1 MLRIIGVMDKKRVI
15 SIITKAA
22 KSYHENI
29 EDQKVLFVYG
39 VPSEVKKQIEK
50 NADVISCLEFYEV
63 VFHRSNFLHLTGLK
77 LNKKKVSSAINF
89 YSKCLDGRL
98 SEDDFVLSK
107 DGSTVQKLE
116 VLADMM
122 NIKKSA
128 SMIGDFTD
136 AGPKLYSEKIA
147 GNIYACMGFVCD
159 KYSNLNV
166 PNTLLKKDIR
176 AVSSKPQKKI
186 YAVFSKGYSEEK
198 YTTIEK
204 CDKSI
209 EIGKIQLP

>member
-1 MLRIIGVMDKKRVI
+1 MLRIIGVMGKKRVI

-22 KSYHENI
+22 KSYHENL
-29 EDQKVLFVYG
+29 EDQNVLFVYG
-39 VPSEVKKQIEK
+39 VPSEVKKQIEQ
-50 NADVISCLEFYEV
+50 NADVITCYEV

-77 LNKKKVSSAINF
+77 LNKKKVSSTINF

-147 GNIYACMGFVCD
+147 GNVYACVGV
-159 KYSNLNV
+159 V
-166 PNTLLKKDIR
+166 
-176 AVSSKPQKKI
+176 
-186 YAVFSKGYSEEK
+186 
-198 YTTIEK
+198 

-209 EIGKIQLP
+209 EIEKIQLT

>member
-1 MLRIIGVMDKKRVI
+1 M
-15 SIITKAA
+15 TKAA
-22 KSYHENI
+22 KSYHENL

-39 VPSEVKKQIEK
+39 VPSELKKQVEQ
-50 NADVISCLEFYEV
+50 NADIISCLEFYEV
-63 VFHRSNFLHLTGLK
+63 VFHRSNFLHLTGLN
-77 LNKKKVSSAINF
+77 LNKKKISSAINF

>member
-1 MLRIIGVMDKKRVI
+1 ML
-15 SIITKAA
+15 
-22 KSYHENI
+22 
-29 EDQKVLFVYG
+29 
-39 VPSEVKKQIEK
+39 EVGRQRK
-50 NADVISCLEFYEV
+50 NQPLNGN

-147 GNIYACMGFVCD
+147 GNIYACMGFICD

-186 YAVFSKGYSEEK
+186 YAVFSKGYSEEE

-209 EIGKIQLP
+209 EIEKIQLP